1 MLQLSCSNVTGLLT
15 TNYNCLFCSPFS
27 QTKNSVLFSY
37 SFGFNISEHSLKM
50 SVVGVDVDGELVGE
64 GGRRNVDGGAHL

>member
-1 MLQLSCSNVTGLLT
+1 MLTMRGVPAAEAHKNAR
-15 TNYNCLFCSPFS
+15 FHR
-27 QTKNSVLFSY
+27 QTIR
-37 SFGFNISEHSLKM
+37 GAISEHSLKM